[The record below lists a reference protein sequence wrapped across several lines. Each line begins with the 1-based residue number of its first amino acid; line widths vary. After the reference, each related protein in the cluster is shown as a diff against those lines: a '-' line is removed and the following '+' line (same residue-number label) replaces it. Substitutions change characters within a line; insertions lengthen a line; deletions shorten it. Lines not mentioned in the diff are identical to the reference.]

1 MKRREEKWFEWVD
14 LEGCLVAA
22 GSWHN
27 VDLLLFPQTEK
38 RKKEDCLEIKNVA
51 VAQKKEKR

>member
-1 MKRREEKWFEWVD
+1 MKRREEKWFECVD

-22 GSWHN
+22 GSSHN
-27 VDLLLFPQTEK
+27 VDLFPQTEK
-38 RKKEDCLEIKNVA
+38 RKKEDCLGIKSVA

>member
-1 MKRREEKWFEWVD
+1 MKRREEKWFECVD

-22 GSWHN
+22 GSSHN
-27 VDLLLFPQTEK
+27 VELLPYPQTEK
-38 RKKEDCLEIKNVA
+38 RKKEDCLGIKSVA